1 MYRIIVKIIIIVNIK
16 ISEREEEVRNDNKE
30 SLQLQFPMTLLS
42 SNELRKL
49 IQATPHL
56 LENAVDIETQ
66 IQPNGLELT
75 LKEIK
80 TIEGVGAVDFDN
92 SERKVPDAKP
102 LEFEDDDWIHL
113 PKGIYKVIFNEIV
126 NIPMNLAAIAKP
138 RSSLIRCGATLET
151 AVWDAGYRG
160 RSESMLVVYNSAGFR
175 LKKNARIMQ
184 LLFYTLNSEVEEGY
198 SGVYQNENTK

>member
-1 MYRIIVKIIIIVNIK
+1 
-16 ISEREEEVRNDNKE
+16 
-30 SLQLQFPMTLLS
+30 MTLLS

-49 IQATPHL
+49 VQASPSL

-75 LKEIK
+75 LREVR
-80 TIEGVGAVDFDN
+80 TIEGTGAVDFDN
-92 SERKVPDAKP
+92 SERKLPETKT
-102 LEFEDDDWIHL
+102 LEFGSDGWIHL
-113 PKGIYKVIFNEIV
+113 SKGIYKVIFNETV

-138 RSSLIRCGATLET
+138 RSSLIRCGVTLET

-160 RSESMLVVYNSAGFR
+160 RSESMLVVYNTAGFR

-184 LLFYTLNSEVEEGY
+184 LLFYTLDSDVEKGY
-198 SGVYQNENTK
+198 SGIYQNENTK

>member
-1 MYRIIVKIIIIVNIK
+1 
-16 ISEREEEVRNDNKE
+16 
-30 SLQLQFPMTLLS
+30 MTLLS

-49 IQATPHL
+49 MEAKPPL
-56 LENAVDIETQ
+56 LENAIDIETQ

-75 LKEIK
+75 LKEVR
-80 TIEGVGAVDFDN
+80 TIEGAGAVDFDN
-92 SERKVPDAKP
+92 SERIVPGAEI
-102 LEFEDDDWIHL
+102 LEFANDGWIHL
-113 PKGIYKVIFNEIV
+113 PKGIYRVLFNEIV

-160 RSESMLVVYNSAGFR
+160 RSESMLVVYNTAGFR

-184 LLFYTLNSEVEEGY
+184 LLFYALGTEVEKGY
-198 SGVYQNENTK
+198 SGIYQNENTK

>member
-1 MYRIIVKIIIIVNIK
+1 
-16 ISEREEEVRNDNKE
+16 
-30 SLQLQFPMTLLS
+30 MTLLS

-49 IQATPHL
+49 IQAKPPL

-80 TIEGVGAVDFDN
+80 TIEGCGAVDFDN
-92 SERKVPDAKP
+92 SGRKLPDGRNI
-102 LEFEDDDWIHL
+102 EFGSDGWIHL
-113 PKGIYKVIFNEIV
+113 PEGIYKVLFNEIV

-138 RSSLIRCGATLET
+138 RSTLIRCGATLET

-160 RSESMLVVYNSAGFR
+160 RSESMLVVYNTAGFR
-175 LKKNARIMQ
+175 LKKDARIMQ
-184 LLFYTLNSEVEEGY
+184 LLFYTLDTEVEKGY

>member
-1 MYRIIVKIIIIVNIK
+1 
-16 ISEREEEVRNDNKE
+16 
-30 SLQLQFPMTLLS
+30 MTLLS
-42 SNELRKL
+42 NTELRKL
-49 IQATPHL
+49 VQATPPL

-75 LKEIK
+75 LKEVK
-80 TIEGVGAVDFDN
+80 TIEGPGAVDFDN
-92 SERKVPDAKP
+92 SERKLPVGKT
-102 LEFEDDDWIHL
+102 LEFGGDGWICL
-113 PKGIYKVIFNEIV
+113 PEGIYKVLFNEIV

-160 RSESMLVVYNSAGFR
+160 RSESLLVVYNTAGFK

-184 LLFYTLNSEVEEGY
+184 LLFYTLDAEVEKGY

>member
-1 MYRIIVKIIIIVNIK
+1 
-16 ISEREEEVRNDNKE
+16 
-30 SLQLQFPMTLLS
+30 MTLLS

-49 IQATPHL
+49 IQMKPPL
-56 LENAVDIETQ
+56 IENAVDVETQ

-80 TIEGVGAVDFDN
+80 TIEGSGAVDFDN
-92 SERKVPDAKP
+92 SERMLPDSNN
-102 LEFEDDDWIHL
+102 LEFGSDGWVHL
-113 PKGIYKVIFNEIV
+113 PPGIYKVLFNEIV

-138 RSSLIRCGATLET
+138 RSTLIRCGATLET

-160 RSESMLVVYNSAGFR
+160 RSESMLVVYNTAGFK
-175 LKKNARIMQ
+175 LKKDARIMQ
-184 LLFYTLNSEVEEGY
+184 LLFYTLEAEVEKGY

>member
-1 MYRIIVKIIIIVNIK
+1 
-16 ISEREEEVRNDNKE
+16 
-30 SLQLQFPMTLLS
+30 MTLLS

-49 IQATPHL
+49 LEANPPL

-80 TIEGVGAVDFDN
+80 TIEGPGAVDFDN
-92 SERKVPDAKP
+92 SERKLSDSRH
-102 LEFEDDDWIHL
+102 LEFGNNGWIHL

-138 RSSLIRCGATLET
+138 RSTLIRCGATLET

-160 RSESMLVVYNSAGFR
+160 RSESMLVVYNEAGFSV
-175 LKKNARIMQ
+175 KENARIMQ
-184 LLFYTLNSEVEEGY
+184 LLFYTLNTEVKEGY